1 MSTERSNRSQ
11 ENTDSSQELCFS
23 KFLGRIEKIVKK
35 NFKAAFH
42 KIRVSFNRSKKENLT
57 KIATER
63 LIMLGDNSGDIHLD
77 HLHSLIL
84 DIIDTKL
91 YASKTVTI
99 TERSPLKNALPI
111 NFYSKAVELIRIS
124 HIRNH
129 PNVIQTLLCD
139 IQNKNNIHSYDN
151 ISVS

>member
-1 MSTERSNRSQ
+1 MSTERSNRSR
-11 ENTDSSQELCFS
+11 ENTDNFQELYFS

-42 KIRVSFNRSKKENLT
+42 KIRVSFNRSKKKNLT
-57 KIATER
+57 TIATER
-63 LIMLGDNSGDIHLD
+63 LIMLGDNSGEIHLD
-77 HLHSLIL
+77 HLYSFIL

-91 YASKTVTI
+91 YASKTLAI

-129 PNVIQTLLCD
+129 PDVIQTLLFD
-139 IQNKNNIHSYDN
+139 IQNKKNIHSYDN

>member
-1 MSTERSNRSQ
+1 MSTERSNRSR
-11 ENTDSSQELCFS
+11 ENTDNFQELYFS

-42 KIRVSFNRSKKENLT
+42 KIRVSFNRSKKKNLT
-57 KIATER
+57 TIATER
-63 LIMLGDNSGDIHLD
+63 LIMLDDNSGEIHLD
-77 HLHSLIL
+77 HLYSFIL

-91 YASKTVTI
+91 YASKTLAI

>member
-1 MSTERSNRSQ
+1 MSTERSNRSR
-11 ENTDSSQELCFS
+11 ENTDNFQELYFS

-42 KIRVSFNRSKKENLT
+42 KIRVSFNRSKKKNLAT
-57 KIATER
+57 IATER
-63 LIMLGDNSGDIHLD
+63 LIMLGDNSGEIHLD
-77 HLHSLIL
+77 HLYSFIL

-91 YASKTVTI
+91 YASKTLAI

>member
-1 MSTERSNRSQ
+1 MSTERSNRSR
-11 ENTDSSQELCFS
+11 ENTDNFQELYFS

-42 KIRVSFNRSKKENLT
+42 KIRVSFNRSKKKNLT
-57 KIATER
+57 TIATER
-63 LIMLGDNSGDIHLD
+63 LIMLGDNSGEIHLD
-77 HLHSLIL
+77 HLYSFIL

-91 YASKTVTI
+91 YASKTLAI

-129 PNVIQTLLCD
+129 PDVIQTLLCD
-139 IQNKNNIHSYDN
+139 IQNKKNIHSYDN